1 MEYWLLGP
9 ENKPKGP
16 YPEERI
22 RAGLAAGKLNART
35 MICPVGGTEW
45 TTVGTVFGMGADAG
59 GAARG
64 AASSAPQEQSF
75 MPSSDIG
82 LMPAE
87 SDPLPMRAMPVARPS
102 GQVGSWTPVN
112 LVWPILAT
120 LCCCVPGGIVAI
132 IYTVKANAAG
142 NVGNFAEAEAHAKK
156 AKLFLLLSVVIG
168 FVVSLVGMG
177 LQMLPL
183 FFGNGRY

>member
-22 RAGLAAGKLNART
+22 RAGLAAGKLSART

-45 TTVGTVFGMGADAG
+45 TTVGAVFGM
-59 GAARG
+59 G

-87 SDPLPMRAMPVARPS
+87 SDAPPMRAMPVARPA
-102 GQVGSWTPVN
+102 GQMGSWTPVSI
-112 LVWPILAT
+112 VWPIVAT
-120 LCCCVPGGIVAI
+120 LCCCVPLGIVAI
-132 IYTVKANAAG
+132 IFTVKANSAG
-142 NVGNFAEAEAHAKK
+142 SVGNLAEAEKSAKT
-156 AKLFLLLSVVIG
+156 AKTFLVLSVILGLVAT
-168 FVVSLVGMG
+168 LVGMA

-183 FFGNGRY
+183 FFGNGNY

>member
-45 TTVGTVFGMGADAG
+45 TTVGSVFGMGAGAG
-59 GAARG
+59 GAPSG

-87 SDPLPMRAMPVARPS
+87 QDAPPMRAMPMARPA
-102 GQVGSWTPVN
+102 GQMGSWTPVN
-112 LVWPILAT
+112 MVWPIVAT
-120 LCCCVPGGIVAI
+120 LCCCVPLGIVAI
-132 IYTVKANAAG
+132 IFTAKANSAG
-142 NVGNFAEAEAHAKK
+142 SMGNYAEAEKSAKI
-156 AKLFLLLSVVIG
+156 AKTCLVLSVVIG
-168 FVVSLVGMG
+168 LVGTLIG
-177 LQMLPL
+177 IAVQMLPL